1 MAWTNQ
7 PSQQGGGQDAPVSVL
22 LAHKDMER
30 TTAWYQALQVD
41 ARFRVT
47 SMANTPQDFRAKLA
61 SSPEIILLDATV
73 FDGPQPLTEALTSF
87 SGAVY
92 LIVTGGVNT
101 ELIEQ
106 FKAIQSVKSVSVGD
120 VNIADFM
127 TRAYA
132 DALALR
138 RTVSAISPTSWSG
151 GAQRGGGAGGLRI
164 VTVWSRSGGTGRT
177 TIAISLAQAVA
188 RRGLKTL
195 LIGLGAPDVIP
206 LQLGLRPEP
215 NIVSWIANPNDE
227 GLRSSIQMAGELHVL
242 AGFPDILSESQ
253 GDRPPEASG
262 SINELVTSAA
272 YGGYSAI
279 ILDTPSAGG
288 VTPRALS
295 AANTWLMVARPT
307 VSDVWMSAESFRTV
321 TQKIAGQHRITPG
334 NIFVVLNQRAN
345 GMLTAD
351 QWHGAADAACR
362 KMNLNVGF
370 PPVMATIPYSI
381 DVSLAQDSGRSALDA
396 SDDFARPIHRLS
408 EMLFGGVV
416 VPVGEAA
423 RNEGIFRI
431 GPLKIKTKK

>member
-1 MAWTNQ
+1 MSWNNQ
-7 PSQQGGGQDAPVSVL
+7 PIQQGGQDAPVSVL

-30 TTAWYQALQVD
+30 TTAWYQSLQVD
-41 ARFRVT
+41 TRFRVT

-73 FDGPQPLTEALTSF
+73 FDGPNPLTEALTSV

-92 LIVTGGVNT
+92 LIVPGGVGA

-106 FKAIQSVKSVSVGD
+106 FKSIPSVKSVSVGD
-120 VNIADFM
+120 VNIADFT

-138 RTVSAISPTSWSG
+138 RTGSAISPTAWSG
-151 GAQRGGGAGGLRI
+151 GSQRSGGAGGLRI
-164 VTVWSRSGGTGRT
+164 VTVWSRAGGTGRT

-206 LQLGLRPEP
+206 LQMGLRPEP
-215 NIVSWIANPNDE
+215 NIVSWISNPNDE

-370 PPVMATIPYSI
+370 PPVMATIPHSI

-416 VPVGEAA
+416 VPVGQTAKED
-423 RNEGIFRI
+423 GVFRL
-431 GPLKIKTKK
+431 GPLKIRTKK